1 MTVRTRSESSVLTPN
16 SMAIRNYLTPLSITF
31 LTHEIAVMTLHHRI
45 GRLSQIMYISL
56 LNTTLIIL
64 SKQSYANYKKTAND
78 IESQGNGGSN
88 EGIFQFLNNSQVF
101 LLV

>member
-1 MTVRTRSESSVLTPN
+1 
-16 SMAIRNYLTPLSITF
+16 
-31 LTHEIAVMTLHHRI
+31 
-45 GRLSQIMYISL
+45 MYISL

-64 SKQSYANYKKTAND
+64 SKKSYANYKKTAND
-78 IESQGNGGSN
+78 IESQGNGGSH

>member
-1 MTVRTRSESSVLTPN
+1 
-16 SMAIRNYLTPLSITF
+16 
-31 LTHEIAVMTLHHRI
+31 
-45 GRLSQIMYISL
+45 MYISL

-78 IESQGNGGSN
+78 IESQGNRGSN